1 MRGTPEG
8 VLRFY
13 GNIMNYP
20 KRKRTRLKDFDYSE
34 NGAYFITICTK
45 DKKKILGRI
54 PIIKGDTS
62 NSPVGQ
68 AAPCLL
74 VADKNTSGQP
84 TVGQGLAPAEVI
96 LSKYGQIA
104 EQELRLL
111 ETRFPSIKI
120 DQYVIMPNHIHMI
133 VVIQNDAA
141 GASPCPTTV
150 NNVTFPKHPTV
161 SDVICVYKSLVTRAC
176 KKNGYVGML
185 FQSSFHDHII
195 RNEQDYLEIWKYIE
209 NNPAKWEED
218 SLYIK

>member
-1 MRGTPEG
+1 
-8 VLRFY
+8 
-13 GNIMNYP
+13 MNYP
-20 KRKRTRLKDFDYSE
+20 KRKRTRLKDFDYSQ

-45 DKKKILGRI
+45 DKKKILGCI

-62 NSPVGQ
+62 NPTVGR

-84 TVGQGLAPAEVI
+84 TVGQAAPCLPHVHLSERGKITEKYI
-96 LSKYGQIA
+96 LNIPKVYA
-104 EQELRLL
+104 NV
-111 ETRFPSIKI
+111 TV
-120 DQYVIMPNHIHMI
+120 DTYVIMPNHIHMI
-133 VVIQNDAA
+133 LCLTSNPNGRQEAA
-141 GASPCPTTV
+141 C
-150 NNVTFPKHPTV
+150 PTV
-161 SDVICVYKSLVTRAC
+161 SDIVRSIKILVR
-176 KKNGYVGML
+176 KEIGESI